1 MENNIIR
8 FIKNWTLPVAI
19 ATGSLV
25 YLVFAYV
32 PALDSAAV
40 FFTPVMELLLPLFMF
55 FTLFVVFCKVDFRQ
69 LQPVRWHVWLSL
81 FQVLT
86 AIVLTWL
93 VLEFG
98 LTGKSLVLV

>member
-40 FFTPVMELLLPLFMF
+40 FFTPVMELLLPLFM
-55 FTLFVVFCKVDFRQ
+55 
-69 LQPVRWHVWLSL
+69 
-81 FQVLT
+81 
-86 AIVLTWL
+86 
-93 VLEFG
+93 
-98 LTGKSLVLV
+98 

>member
-40 FFTPVMELLLPLFMF
+40 FFTPVMEMLLPLFMF

-69 LQPVRWHVWLSL
+69 LQPVRWLHPDLLLPDIRLAHILWMFLPYEWLL
-81 FQVLT
+81 LQ
-86 AIVLTWL
+86 
-93 VLEFG
+93 
-98 LTGKSLVLV
+98 